1 MQTWLKTKAWGPAA
15 VGAALCCLAGVDRQS
30 LAGKETAAAA
40 PAGKEVAITCNVL
53 SNVHTGEK
61 DKSLFL
67 LAFDGTPEIKAGFDR
82 IMAEHFLAKGLDA
95 DAAVRLQDQFM
106 THLRYDITLDGPLAE
121 ELWKKARYTVRQAMV
136 ATGVVAIKGGRKWIT
151 LSKCEPA
158 ARFAIPPRMLTPDKP
173 FVMPDREPLVLRI
186 DDKLSLKCIYVPAGR
201 FLMGEPYY
209 QVPHWQE
216 DPPHL
221 VTLTKPYYLAEHP
234 VTQEIYEAVM
244 GVNPSTLKGPGMPVH
259 KVDCAAMYEFCERLS
274 RKTGRKV
281 RIPTAAEW
289 EYAARVG
296 TSNPTFKQKYAEQ
309 TSNASTKY
317 ASPPLPVK
325 SKRPNA
331 WGFYDMHSGWWER
344 VSDGTRTIDRKAVV
358 DPVHIPPEDA
368 GKATRGRKHG
378 HFGKGQWSYAISEV
392 EYITSEA
399 GDYRFRVVVEVEP
412 TATAPAE
419 KASPTA
425 TR

>member
-1 MQTWLKTKAWGPAA
+1 
-15 VGAALCCLAGVDRQS
+15 VGAALCCVAGAVQQPF
-30 LAGKETAAAA
+30 AEKGTAAAA

-67 LAFDGTPEIKAGFDR
+67 LAFDGTPEIKAEFDR
-82 IMAEHFLAKGLDA
+82 IMAEYFPAKGLDA
-95 DAAVRLQDQFM
+95 DAAVKLQDQFM
-106 THLRYDITLDGPLAE
+106 THLRYDIALDGPVAE
-121 ELWKKARYTVRQAMV
+121 ELWKKAQYTVRRAMV

-158 ARFAIPPRMLTPDKP
+158 ARFAIPPRMLAPDRP
-173 FVMPDREPLVLRI
+173 LLMPDREPLVLRI

-216 DPPHL
+216 DPSHL

-244 GVNPSTLKGPGMPVH
+244 GVNPSTVKGPRMPVH
-259 KVDCAAMYEFCERLS
+259 KVDCANMYEFCERLS
-274 RKTGRKV
+274 RKAGRMV

-296 TSNPTFKQKYAEQ
+296 TSNPTFKRKYAEQ
-309 TSNASTKY
+309 ASNASTKY

-344 VSDGTRTIDRKAVV
+344 VSDGTRTIDRQAVV

-399 GDYRFRVVVEVEP
+399 GDYRFRVFVEAEP

-419 KASPTA
+419 KADPTA
-425 TR
+425 AR